1 MGVYYFFLL
10 FQNSLEDTDSLLA
23 VDSIYNQSQLSLS
36 VAAAQQQQQQQHSSL
51 RDLASKA
58 RYPILIPQIEV

>member
-1 MGVYYFFLL
+1 M

-36 VAAAQQQQQQQHSSL
+36 VAAQQQQQQQHSSL
-51 RDLASKA
+51 RDLASKVNDT
-58 RYPILIPQIEV
+58 I

>member
-1 MGVYYFFLL
+1 M

-36 VAAAQQQQQQQHSSL
+36 VAAAQQQQQQQQHSSL
-51 RDLASKA
+51 RDLASKVNDT
-58 RYPILIPQIEV
+58 I

>member
-1 MGVYYFFLL
+1 M

-36 VAAAQQQQQQQHSSL
+36 VAAQQQQQQQQHSSL
-51 RDLASKA
+51 RDLASKVNNT
-58 RYPILIPQIEV
+58 I